1 MAVYGDIYD
10 GPPRSYGGAY
20 PKRYVAIHNTSN
32 DATARAEADYAK
44 RRTDGTSSHYY
55 VDGTEVIQSLDTALS
70 AHHAGSTT
78 GNRYA
83 VSYEITGTNSKSRAW
98 WLSSVAWP
106 RLARQMA
113 ADCRVHRIEPRLLT
127 VDQMRAGSL
136 SGFVTHDLMRL
147 AWGGT
152 THTDPGPGF
161 PMDYLLDLV
170 RVELDGDDMDSYTEA
185 AIKYTDNRL
194 AALTQGK
201 ETVAGTPAA
210 PQGRGEEVWP
220 VVALRQLQADV
231 DELKS
236 RPAQLMLS
244 AEDRAAIVADLAAVL
259 LGREA
264 AADRARADV
273 LDGPVSAA

>member
-1 MAVYGDIYD
+1 MAIYQVIYD
-10 GPPRSYGGAY
+10 GPPRSYGSTPY

-44 RRTDGTSSHYY
+44 RRTDGVSSHYY
-55 VDGTEVIQSLDTALS
+55 ADAIEVIQSLDTALS

-83 VSYEITGTNSKSRAW
+83 ISYEITGTNGKSREW
-98 WLSSVAWP
+98 WLANVAWS

-113 ADCRVHRIEPRLLT
+113 ADCRAHGIEPRLLT
-127 VDQMRAGSL
+127 VEEMRAGSL

-170 RVELDGDDMDSYTEA
+170 RAELDGDGMDSYTEA
-185 AIKYTDNRL
+185 AIKYTDNRV
-194 AALTQGK
+194 AALISGK
-201 ETVAGTPAA
+201 EVVAGTQAA
-210 PQGRGEEVWP
+210 PQGKGEAVWP
-220 VVALRQLQADV
+220 VVALKLLQADV
-231 DELKS
+231 AELKN
-236 RPAQLMLS
+236 RPTHLVLS
-244 AEDRAAIVADLAAVL
+244 PEDRAAIVADLAALL

-273 LDGPVSAA
+273 LGGPVA